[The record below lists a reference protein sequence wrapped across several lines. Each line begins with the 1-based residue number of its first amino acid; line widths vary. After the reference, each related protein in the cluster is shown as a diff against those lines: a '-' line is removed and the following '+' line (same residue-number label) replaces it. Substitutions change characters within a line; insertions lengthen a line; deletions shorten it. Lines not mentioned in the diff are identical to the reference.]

1 MAILPLVCLGFCYI
15 VKTSDLQSKRVNH
28 YGVGSGCKT
37 RKGSGTCEKTGKQ
50 ENGHGTER
58 AGERNERRTN
68 NAGRMEK
75 KRAITNRTGVVG
87 LEEATGSPLIASIM
101 LTTASMLIG
110 TKKIDREKCKFSGG
124 DRLSVFLA

>member
-37 RKGSGTCEKTGKQ
+37 RKGSGTCEKNGQARRTDTGRS
-50 ENGHGTER
+50 ER
-58 AGERNERRTN
+58 ARETRGEQTMQ
-68 NAGRMEK
+68 GGWK

-101 LTTASMLIG
+101 LTTALW
-110 TKKIDREKCKFSGG
+110 
-124 DRLSVFLA
+124 